1 MCAMFNNSLANSLF
15 GSRNSIWSGSFLSA
29 SNLGDLGL
37 MKSGVYTKMLKS
49 YYEKVGNDKDT
60 KTESS
65 SSSSTS
71 SSNTSSTWDD
81 VRKRYITPEV
91 TVDPKAVEAE
101 KALSNIKSAS
111 QNLSKDASALANMDF
126 DGSSRDEIYDAV
138 KKMADSYNAV
148 VDGAKKSSLPSSIT
162 KSVSWMIDDT
172 KSNTKQLERM
182 GITIGEDNKIKI
194 DKDKFAQANFSDI
207 KDFFGGT
214 GSFADRNA
222 QRANGFVKSASN
234 QMMMN
239 IGKSFYSS
247 SGVLS

>member
-49 YYEKVGNDKDT
+49 YYEKVGSDTET
-60 KTESS
+60 KTE

-81 VRKRYITPEV
+81 VRKKYITPEV

-101 KALSNIKSAS
+101 KALSNIKSTS
-111 QNLSKDASALANMDF
+111 KNLSKDASALANMDF
-126 DGSSRDEIYDAV
+126 DSSSRDEIYDAV

-148 VDGAKKSSLPSSIT
+148 VEGSKKSSLPSSIT
-162 KSVSWMIDDT
+162 KSVSWMMDDT

-182 GITIGEDNKIKI
+182 GITIGEDNKINI
-194 DKDKFAQANFSDI
+194 DKDKFAQANLSDI
-207 KDFFGGT
+207 KAFFGGS

-222 QRANGFVKSASN
+222 QRANGFVNLASN

-247 SGVLS
+247 TGVLS

>member
-148 VDGAKKSSLPSSIT
+148 VDSAKKSSLTSIS
-162 KSVSWMIDDT
+162 KSVSWMTDDT
-172 KSNTKQLERM
+172 KARAKQLEKL
-182 GITIGEDNKIKI
+182 GITIGTDNKITV
-194 DKDKFAQANFSDI
+194 DKDKFAQANLTDI
-207 KDFFGGT
+207 KSIFKGSGGL
-214 GSFADRNA
+214 ADRHA
-222 QRANGFVKSASN
+222 QRANGLVNLASN
-234 QMMMN
+234 QMLMN
-239 IGKSFYSS
+239 SGRSLYSS
-247 SGVLS
+247 TGVLK